1 MLQTLALCLAFA
13 GPMQEGQAP
22 PDSVKSKG
30 GSPIKFYGFLR
41 LDMAR
46 DDSRFNDNQLP
57 VRVLPE
63 PPDDLEEFTMHGR
76 LTRFGLDL
84 DGGTIEALE
93 AKLVGKLEVDFYGF
107 LNSDSR
113 NDLRMRHAYLQ
124 LKWTRFSLLAGQT
137 SDLISPRFP
146 NVNAD
151 MVMWNA
157 GNTGDRR
164 PQIRGEFA
172 LPIGEGGARLDLQ
185 FMIGQTGAV
194 DAKDG
199 LTATAVLSGEN
210 SGVPTFQ
217 ARVNVAIPFQE
228 KKNLEIAAWFHT
240 AQEKSETAFGGETD
254 FTSSLVGLDL
264 YIPVYEDKVWI
275 HGEVW
280 KGENLSDVRGGIGQ
294 GINATTGSEIESKGG
309 WIEIGLKVS
318 DVYTVTVGFSTDDP
332 KNDDLGSAAIGTPG
346 GASGAYSTS
355 GAKMNKVFFTSH
367 TLNFKPVTIGFEVLK
382 WETDYVGIIGDGD
395 ALRIKAYI
403 AYNF

>member
-1 MLQTLALCLAFA
+1 MLHTLAFLLALA
-13 GPMQEGQAP
+13 APLQEGQTP

-41 LDMAR
+41 VDMAW

-63 PPDDLEEFTMHGR
+63 PPNEQEEFTIHGR

-84 DGGTIEALE
+84 DGGAIEALE

-137 SDLISPRFP
+137 SDLISPRFAS
-146 NVNAD
+146 VNHD

-164 PQIRGEFA
+164 PQVRGEFA
-172 LPIGEGGARLDLQ
+172 LPVGDGGARIDLQ

-194 DAKDG
+194 DAKDA
-199 LTATAVLSGEN
+199 ATGTNVLSGEN

-217 ARVNVAIPFQE
+217 ARLNVAIPIQE
-228 KKNLEIAAWFHT
+228 KRNLEVAFWMHA
-240 AQEKSETAFGGETD
+240 AQEKTEAAIVGETD
-254 FTSSLVGLDL
+254 FTSSLAGIDF
-264 YIPVYEDKVWI
+264 YIPVYEDKIWI
-275 HGEVW
+275 HGEAW
-280 KGENLSDVRGGIGQ
+280 SGKNLSDVRGGIGQ
-294 GINATTGSEIESKGG
+294 GINPTTGSEIKSKGG
-309 WIEIGLKVS
+309 WIEIGLKAS
-318 DVYTVTVGFSTDDP
+318 AACTVAVGYSYDDP
-332 KNDDLGSAAIGTPG
+332 KDADLAGSPAAAPAGM
-346 GASGAYSTS
+346 SGAYAMA
-355 GAKMNKVFFTSH
+355 GASKNTILFGSVTF
-367 TLNFKPVTIGFEVLK
+367 NFKPVLIGVEVLS
-382 WETDYVGIIGDGD
+382 WETEYVGSTDGD
-395 ALRIKAYI
+395 ALRVKAYI